1 MAKDSG
7 FGRCILMELR
17 QGDEEE
23 LLMGE
28 ATDLKGEE
36 AEEGEAKSKDLARE
50 VVNFSLPNL
59 AHFGFQN
66 HPTMTPTKNATH
78 RGLKNIPTSVQNPN
92 VAGFSNISYKDCG
105 KGIRRKK
112 KKKN

>member
-1 MAKDSG
+1 
-7 FGRCILMELR
+7 MELR

-28 ATDLKGEE
+28 ATDLEGVES
-36 AEEGEAKSKDLARE
+36 EEGEAKSKDLARE

-59 AHFGFQN
+59 AHLGFQS

-92 VAGFSNISYKDCG
+92 VAGFSDISHKDCG
-105 KGIRRKK
+105 RGIPRRKK
-112 KKKN
+112 EKKKIKKKEGMI